1 MKKALFFAL
10 LSWKACPAWAVSTQP
25 VATGSVLSA
34 LWLTALLTAVVHTIA
49 GPDHYLP
56 FIAIAKSRGYSLRK
70 TLFWTFVCGLG
81 HIGSALLIALGFIYF
96 SHWLSEA
103 QFGWIED
110 NRADMAAY
118 ALIGLGA
125 AYLLWAL
132 RHRWLHKHHKH
143 LDKPD
148 DKQNITVWV
157 LFIIFVLGPCEALLP
172 ILTAASV
179 LGGTAVISSTLI
191 FSAATIATMMLAV
204 SAGLLGIN
212 ALRLNVLDSH
222 AHELA
227 GGIIIAC
234 GLGMLLGL

>member
-110 NRADMAAY
+110 NRADMAAWVR
-118 ALIGLGA
+118 LICCGLCVTVGCT
-125 AYLLWAL
+125 
-132 RHRWLHKHHKH
+132 
-143 LDKPD
+143 
-148 DKQNITVWV
+148 NITNT
-157 LFIIFVLGPCEALLP
+157 LTSRTTNKISRCGFCLLS
-172 ILTAASV
+172 LCWDRAK
-179 LGGTAVISSTLI
+179 LCCR
-191 FSAATIATMMLAV
+191 F
-204 SAGLLGIN
+204 
-212 ALRLNVLDSH
+212 
-222 AHELA
+222 
-227 GGIIIAC
+227 
-234 GLGMLLGL
+234 